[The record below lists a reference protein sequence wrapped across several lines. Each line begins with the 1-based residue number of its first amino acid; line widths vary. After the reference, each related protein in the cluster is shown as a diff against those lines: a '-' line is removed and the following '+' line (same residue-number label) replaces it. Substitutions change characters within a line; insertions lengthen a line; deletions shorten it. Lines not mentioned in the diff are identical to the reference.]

1 MKNNRL
7 QGAMPRKRR
16 LAKLFAYQPDYD
28 KLKSMRVN
36 ARYFKLNGLLPGMK
50 IVVPAVLLAYGLGFS
65 SAQAGERRVAF
76 VIGNS
81 GYQTVP
87 ALPNP
92 KNDATAVAAALKKSG
107 FEVVSAIDVDRVG
120 FDKALEKFVRSLG
133 GADMSVFY
141 YSGHGIQVGGDNRII
156 PTDAQLKS
164 AADLEVETV
173 SVNTI
178 MSYMKSNSKLQ
189 LVFLDSCRNNPFP
202 ASSFLVGP
210 EKQMLVAG
218 VGLAEQRS
226 SLGSLVAFSTQPGAV
241 AIDGPG
247 DTSPFTSSM
256 VSHSF
261 KLGID
266 VKTALTQVTD
276 DVWKAT
282 EEKQKPWSSD
292 SLGQAV
298 FFKRPAVTLAP
309 TNAVVASKEPAVKIA
324 AAPAQDTPAA
334 ATAPANQIAEILSQ
348 ALSQPHRIPIGV
360 GQVAMLDNFPIVR
373 AAGADQIEVA
383 AVPKSG
389 TLYLDGNP
397 LGEGDVLNGEALRK
411 VTFEP
416 AIDSNEKV
424 QEFEL
429 KVADASGSSSS
440 SVVGKIEP
448 FLVQCDEEAGE
459 PLDLQGVT
467 AGKLPN
473 EINPEAA
480 VAACTDAVAKFPS
493 IARYKY
499 QLGRAKLAAK
509 NTKDAIALFKEAADG
524 GHVRALSQ
532 LGYMAQG
539 GYGRNQDLAE
549 ANMLFKSAAEKG
561 DPYGMLDY
569 GRNLSQGQGVT
580 KDIEQGIRLLNKSV
594 EMGHTYAMNELGS
607 MYFYGKGVKLN
618 PPRGVRFYEAALVRD
633 DIYAMRNL
641 AIAYQQGKGVA
652 KDLQKAK
659 SLFEKASEG
668 GHPQAATDLGAMYFN
683 GAGVAKDVAA
693 AAKWYAIGAER
704 GDHWAASNLAFI
716 YAKGPAN
723 MRDVEKSVEFAALA
737 VALDRYNE
745 TPKDKSFLKS
755 LPAES
760 KRSVI
765 KNLIAQVGA
774 DNAQAGSD
782 IDETL
787 VLLSQQAWRARNP
800 RMDLF

>member
-1 MKNNRL
+1 MKNNKL
-7 QGAMPRKRR
+7 LSTKATPRR
-16 LAKLFAYQPDYD
+16 LVKIFATDLVCD
-28 KLKSMRVN
+28 SLKDMRVN
-36 ARYFKLNGLLPGMK
+36 TRFFKLKGLQRGMK
-50 IVVPAVLLAYGLGFS
+50 FALPAVLIAYGL
-65 SAQAGERRVAF
+65 SASPADAGERRVAF
-76 VIGNS
+76 VVGNG

-92 KNDATAVAAALKKSG
+92 KNDAAAVAEALKKSG
-107 FEVVSAIDVDRVG
+107 FEVVSAIDVDRIG
-120 FDKALEKFVRSLG
+120 FDQALQKFVRSLG

-173 SVNTI
+173 SVNTV

-202 ASSFLVGP
+202 ASAFLVGP
-210 EKQMLVAG
+210 QKQLFLAG
-218 VGLAEQRS
+218 VGLAEQKS

-247 DTSPFTSSM
+247 DKSPFTSSM

-261 KLGID
+261 KLGVD
-266 VKTALTQVTD
+266 VETALTQVAS

-282 EEKQKPWSSD
+282 EEKQKPWSSN

-298 FFKRPAVTLAP
+298 FLKRPAVTLAP
-309 TNAVVASKEPAVKIA
+309 AITVAANTEPAVKIA
-324 AAPAQDTPAA
+324 AAPAQDTSAP
-334 ATAPANQIAEILSQ
+334 ATAPSNQIAEILAQ
-348 ALSQPHRIPIGV
+348 ALSRPHRVPIGV
-360 GQVAMLDNFPIVR
+360 GQVAMLDDFPIVR

-397 LGEGDVLNGEALRK
+397 LGQGDTLNGGALHK

-429 KVADASGSSSS
+429 KLADSGGSSSTT
-440 SVVGKIEP
+440 VTGKIEP
-448 FLVQCDEEAGE
+448 FIVQCDEEAGE
-459 PLDLQGVT
+459 PLDLQGV
-467 AGKLPN
+467 APGKLPN
-473 EINPEAA
+473 EISADAA
-480 VAACTDAVAKFPS
+480 IAACTDAVAKFPAV
-493 IARYKY
+493 ARYKY
-499 QLGRAKLAAK
+499 ELGRAKLAAK
-509 NTKDAIALFKEAADG
+509 DTTGALSLFKQAADG
-524 GHVRALSQ
+524 GHVRALNQ

-549 ANMLFKSAAEKG
+549 ANALFKAAAEKG
-561 DPYGMLDY
+561 DPYAMLAY

-580 KDIEQGIRLLNKSV
+580 KDVEQGIRLLNKSV

-618 PPRGVRFYEAALVRD
+618 PERGVRFYEASLARQ

-652 KDLQKAK
+652 KDLGKAK
-659 SLFEKASEG
+659 GLFEKASDG
-668 GHPQAATDLGAMYFN
+668 GHPQAPTDLGAMYFN
-683 GAGVAKDVAA
+683 GNGVAKDLAVAI
-693 AAKWYAIGAER
+693 KWYTLGAER
-704 GDHWAASNLAFI
+704 GDYWGASNLAFI
-716 YAKGPAN
+716 YAKGPGK
-723 MRDVEKSVEFAALA
+723 MRDAQKSVEYAGLA
-737 VALDRYNE
+737 IALDKYGE
-745 TPKDKSFLKS
+745 TPKNKAFLKS
-755 LPAES
+755 LPAED

-765 KNLIAQVGA
+765 KTLIAQVGA
-774 DNAQAGSD
+774 ENAQTGSD
-782 IDETL
+782 LDETL
-787 VLLSQQAWRARNP
+787 VLLSRQAWRMRNP
-800 RMDLF
+800 RLDLF